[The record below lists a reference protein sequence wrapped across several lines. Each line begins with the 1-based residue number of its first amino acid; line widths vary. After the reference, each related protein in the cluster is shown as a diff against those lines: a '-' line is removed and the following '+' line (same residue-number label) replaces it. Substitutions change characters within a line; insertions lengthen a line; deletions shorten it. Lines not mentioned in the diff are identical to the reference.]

1 MNYLKLMDDKYRPRS
16 FEEMAS
22 DPVPVTMINE
32 PIHENVG
39 VLVPGRQRSLHA
51 VIAQNLK
58 DVEGLINRLELGVAV
73 ADSGRGLIRDLYV
86 QCRAGS
92 LGSGLEIGIGMSGKK
107 RGYHQQAVKRHY
119 GGGLRGL
126 SHSQLYRQR

>member
-1 MNYLKLMDDKYRPRS
+1 MLLVMDDKYRPRS

-22 DPVPVTMINE
+22 DPAPVTMINE

-92 LGSGLEIGIGMSGKK
+92 LGSGLEIGIGMSG
-107 RGYHQQAVKRHY
+107 ARH
-119 GGGLRGL
+119 R
-126 SHSQLYRQR
+126 RKAI